1 MKECRIEPNTIAATP
16 NTAHLDKKNE
26 EKGIEEFIRI
36 ISLSIDRKSAVIIIT
51 MPSLEPSRLL
61 YATPSRITCTFYLIS
76 FSVRDESVIN
86 K

>member
-1 MKECRIEPNTIAATP
+1 M
-16 NTAHLDKKNE
+16 HLEKKNE

-36 ISLSIDRKSAVIIIT
+36 ISLSIDRKSAVIIIIIII
-51 MPSLEPSRLL
+51 MPSLEPSRPL